1 MKSSVSSTA
10 MTLLALLVAA
20 CAPATRVT
28 LLPQA
33 GAATGSVDVRAGQS
47 STLLTGAY
55 ESAAVRTRG
64 IEVEQL
70 DAEEVR
76 KRYGMLLAVQPAAAQ
91 RFTLFF
97 QPGTSQL
104 TPESS
109 NELADVLAR
118 ATARPGG
125 EIVIVGHTDR
135 VGTLES
141 NDALSLQRAQAIR
154 ELVIQRGFDANRVE
168 AVGRGER
175 EPVVASGDEVN
186 EPKNRRAE
194 IVVR

>member
-1 MKSSVSSTA
+1 MKRSLIATILA
-10 MTLLALLVAA
+10 LLTLLAG

-33 GAATGSVDVRAGQS
+33 DAATGSVDVRAGQA
-47 STLLTGAY
+47 STLLNQPY
-55 ESAAVRTRG
+55 ESAAVRSRG
-64 IEVEQL
+64 VEVEQL
-70 DAEEVR
+70 DAEDVR
-76 KRYGMLLAVQPAAAQ
+76 KRYGTLLAVQPAAAQ

-104 TPESS
+104 TPEST

-125 EIVIVGHTDR
+125 EIIVVGHTDS
-135 VGTLES
+135 VGPGPA

-154 ELVIQRGFDANRVE
+154 QLLIQRGFDANRVE